1 MSLIKNQAGQ
11 NFTFALLNATTGAPL
26 TGATIVGFS
35 SKDGGAQASLAG
47 IIAEL
52 TPTGNGIYNYAPTQ
66 AETIANE
73 LGVYITAAGAVPFNL
88 MFLTGGLHKNSASPQ
103 QHVTFGMSST
113 ASVADPSATVTVKI
127 SKDGGSLV
135 TGAGA
140 VTNLGN
146 GQYDY
151 APTAAELNGNEIS
164 FSFSSPGDITQN
176 ICVFTVP

>member
-1 MSLIKNQAGQ
+1 MSLLKNVAGQ
-11 NFTFALLNATTGAPL
+11 NFTFALLNATTGAAL
-26 TGATIVGFS
+26 TGATIVGFV

-47 IIAEL
+47 IVAEL

-66 AETIANE
+66 AETNANE
-73 LGVYITAAGAVPFNL
+73 FGVYVTATNAVPFNL
-88 MFLTGGLHKNSASPQ
+88 MFLTGGLHKNTAG
-103 QHVTFGMSST
+103 QHITFGMSSL
-113 ASVADPSATVTVKI
+113 ASVADPSATVTVRI

-135 TGAGA
+135 TGVGT

-164 FSFSSPGDITQN
+164 LSFSSPGDITQN
-176 ICVFTVP
+176 ICIFTVP